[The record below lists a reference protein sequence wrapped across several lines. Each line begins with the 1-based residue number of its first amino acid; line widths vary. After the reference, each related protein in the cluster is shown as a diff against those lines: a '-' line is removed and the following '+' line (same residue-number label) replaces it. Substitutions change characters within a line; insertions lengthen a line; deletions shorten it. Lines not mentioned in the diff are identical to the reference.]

1 MFAQAHTPEQLTLQE
16 LDAYLKRGWFRM
28 GPRIFTTN
36 FVHFKDQIYST
47 VWLRILLNEYEAD
60 STQTKLFKRNTAF
73 RTTIKPLE
81 ITEEKEEL
89 YVRYKQSLPF
99 QPSDSIHQL
108 LMGRITSHS
117 IYNTLEVNVR
127 DGDKLIACGFFDL
140 GETSAMGISSIY
152 DPAYKKYSLGKY
164 LIYTKIQYCQN
175 LKLRYFYPGYFV
187 PGYSFFDY
195 KLTIGRSALEFLQLS
210 SQQWFHIDTFSDD
223 DIAHQVMFS
232 KLLHV
237 HEILAKENLKTR
249 VVKYEFFDANLIPDL
264 RDAELLDFPVMLFR
278 LNAPEESTNNI
289 IVFDVRD
296 GHYHLLSCLPIW
308 KPNETNPDPT
318 FYSDYFLKAV
328 YEMYETPIAGE
339 MADVYLKLSMST
351 S

>member
-1 MFAQAHTPEQLTLQE
+1 MFAQARTPEQLIPQE
-16 LDAYLKRGWFRM
+16 LDAYLQQGWFRM

-47 VWLRILLNEYEAD
+47 VWLRILLNEYTPD
-60 STQTKLFKRNTAF
+60 NTQIKLFKRNVSF

-89 YVRYKQSLPF
+89 YARYKQSLPF

-108 LMGRITSHS
+108 LMGRTISSS
-117 IYNTLEVNVR
+117 IYNTLEVNVH

-164 LIYTKIQYCQN
+164 LIYSKIQYCQN
-175 LKLRYFYPGYFV
+175 LNLRYFYPGYFV

-210 SQQWFHIDTFSDD
+210 SQQWLRIEHFSDNT
-223 DIAHQVMFS
+223 IPYTVMLN
-232 KLLHV
+232 KLLHIQK
-237 HEILAKENLKTR
+237 ILTAENRNTR
-249 VVKYEFFDANLIPDL
+249 IAKYEYFDANLIPDL
-264 RDAELLDFPVMLFR
+264 RDAELLDFPVMLFGTTE
-278 LNAPEESTNNI
+278 PEENNNHI
-289 IVFDVRD
+289 VVFDVRD
-296 GHYHLLSCLPIW
+296 GHYHLFSCLPIW
-308 KPNETNPDPT
+308 KPNETNPDTT

-328 YEMYETPIAGE
+328 YEIYDTPAAEE
-339 MADVYLKLSMST
+339 MASVFSKLFMNMG
-351 S
+351 